1 MGGFCPE
8 TNYLFMGML
17 PFFFLSFFPYV
28 NAAVPNPPSSR
39 AVILYPPNNLLIPH
53 FF

>member
-17 PFFFLSFFPYV
+17 PFFFLLRELRRPQTLL
-28 NAAVPNPPSSR
+28 PR
-39 AVILYPPNNLLIPH
+39 AVISIPPQKTSLIPH